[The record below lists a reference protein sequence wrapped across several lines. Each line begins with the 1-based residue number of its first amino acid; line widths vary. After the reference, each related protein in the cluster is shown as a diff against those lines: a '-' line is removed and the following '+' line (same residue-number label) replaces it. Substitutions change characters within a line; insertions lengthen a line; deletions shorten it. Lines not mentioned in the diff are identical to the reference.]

1 MEKTTEPQEPTKAAI
16 RPDDINSADSAKKG
30 VGAIFENI
38 FRKFQI
44 LGFGFLIFP
53 IAFLYV
59 FCIGTSLTPGIMIY
73 QLIQTHTAEMSF
85 LLKSFCVGL
94 GFGVGFVCFV
104 FVLIFVVPL
113 ANLPLLPFVKAYRG
127 PWFSLESIPWY
138 YHNALT
144 YLVRYTVLDFLTPSP
159 FNTLFFRMMGMKI
172 GKGVMINSSNISDP
186 ALIVLDDYVTIGGSA
201 YMMAHYGMKGF
212 LIIDKL
218 HIKKGAMIGL
228 AAKILGGVSI
238 GEKAVVGPN
247 TAVLPKTVI
256 KDGEKFGVPAA
267 Q

>member
-1 MEKTTEPQEPTKAAI
+1 MEKKESKTEI
-16 RPDDINSADSAKKG
+16 RPDDINSASSSKKG
-30 VGAIFENI
+30 AGGIFENV

-44 LGFGFLIFP
+44 LGFGLLILP
-53 IAFLYV
+53 IALLYV
-59 FCIGTSLTPGIMIY
+59 FCIGTSLTPGIMIF
-73 QLIQTHTAEMSF
+73 QAIQSHTVEMSL
-85 LLKSFCVGL
+85 LLKSFYLGL
-94 GFGVGFVCFV
+94 GLGLGFVCFV
-104 FVLIFVVPL
+104 FVLITVVPL
-113 ANLPLLPFVKAYRG
+113 VNLPLLPFIKTYRG

-159 FNTLFFRMMGMKI
+159 FNILFFKMMGMKI
-172 GKGVMINSSNISDP
+172 GKGVMINTSNISDP
-186 ALIVLDDYVTIGGSA
+186 SLIILDDYVTIGGSA

-238 GEKAVVGPN
+238 GEKAVIGPN

-256 KDGEKFGVPAA
+256 KDGEKFGVPT
-267 Q
+267 

>member
-1 MEKTTEPQEPTKAAI
+1 MEKRAQT
-16 RPDDINSADSAKKG
+16 RPEDINSEISKKIG
-30 VGAIFENI
+30 VGAILENV

-44 LGFGFLIFP
+44 LGFGLLILP
-53 IAFLYV
+53 IALLYV
-59 FCIGTSLTPGIMIY
+59 FCIGASVTPGIMIY
-73 QLIQTHTAEMSF
+73 QWVQNYTLEMSLF
-85 LLKSFCVGL
+85 LRSFCIGL
-94 GFGVGFVCFV
+94 GLGAGFVCFV
-104 FVLIFVVPL
+104 FVLITVVPL
-113 ANLPLLPFVKAYRG
+113 VNLPLLPFIKSYRG

-159 FNTLFFRMMGMKI
+159 FNILFFRMMGMKI

-186 ALIVLDDYVTIGGSA
+186 CLIILDDYVTIGGSA

-238 GEKAVVGPN
+238 GEKAVVAPN
-247 TAVLPKTVI
+247 TAVLPKTII
-256 KDGEKFGVPAA
+256 KDGEKFGMPAA
-267 Q
+267 TN